1 MGCYPYADHRA
12 ADSKS
17 RCNYYLLRYKEAA
30 PLCEVFLY
38 LVGTSAE
45 RLAASMLRYTSEC
58 RTIAIA
64 SAQAISINSFSL
76 RGYIFSIPV
85 LAELVPKRGI
95 SKICTPVNG

>member
-1 MGCYPYADHRA
+1 MRCYPYADHRA

-17 RCNYYLLRYKEAA
+17 RCDYYLLRYKEAP

-64 SAQAISINSFSL
+64 SAQAMNSNNFPL
-76 RGYIFSIPV
+76 RAYI
-85 LAELVPKRGI
+85 L
-95 SKICTPVNG
+95 